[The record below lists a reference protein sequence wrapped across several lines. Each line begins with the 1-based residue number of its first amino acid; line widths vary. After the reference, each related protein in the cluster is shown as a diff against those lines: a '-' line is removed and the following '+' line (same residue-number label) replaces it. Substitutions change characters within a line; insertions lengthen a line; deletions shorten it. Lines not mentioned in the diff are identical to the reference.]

1 MSERVNCR
9 HEDDCGPC
17 QDDLEAKCAEIAR
30 LRALLAKGI
39 SNHCCTN
46 CPWCNGDDNEAADLD
61 LDSHDAR
68 RIIHEPDCPAFWP
81 DGRVR

>member
-30 LRALLAKGI
+30 LRALVKAAECP
-39 SNHCCTN
+39 NEDQ
-46 CPWCNGDDNEAADLD
+46 CPWCWTYTQPGFADP
-61 LDSHDAR
+61 HK
-68 RIIHEPDCPAFWP
+68 PDCPAFWP